1 MNYID
6 LIELDVTANALVIK
20 SYQGDINSIIKIED
34 KEIEEM
40 KLKKDS
46 ISFFTI
52 SRNFKNPIKP
62 EFTIFIYTLNN
73 IIIEM
78 VFESDDIKSL
88 EGLEEYIKSILI

>member
-1 MNYID
+1 M
-6 LIELDVTANALVIK
+6 ELDTTANAIIIK
-20 SYQGDINSIIKIED
+20 SLESEVNSIIKIND

-40 KLKKDS
+40 KIKKDA

-52 SRNFKNPIKP
+52 SRNLKNPIKP
-62 EFTIFIYTLNN
+62 EFTIFIYTVNN

-78 VFESDDIKSL
+78 VFECDEVKTL